1 MRLDAALK
9 RHATTKAG
17 EEALLFQGRRLSW
30 GELDRDVNRVANALL
45 KLGARHGARVMLL
58 MNNSVEF
65 IAVYY
70 ALARIG
76 CISAPVMPTL
86 TAADIEY
93 IADALS
99 ARIIIADGV
108 SCELAD
114 AIARK
119 IPSVTAVIGV
129 GGNHALPLD
138 LAALT
143 ADASMDDPGIDV
155 DTHDPM
161 TIKFTSGT
169 TGVPKGCV
177 RSHYNF
183 VMASVSIQVET
194 PVLDSDIGLIAQ
206 PFAAGMAVMLLAVYV
221 FKGVRMVVLPA
232 FDAGEYLSVIGT
244 ERVTHAAAM
253 DWMARRFAA
262 HPDFAT
268 TDLSSLRILH
278 GINQLGSLIPI
289 YAQGTFKAGIT
300 AGYASSEAGGLV
312 TFKTPADFARVAAEP
327 TFSGGHSSGRACRL
341 HQVQCLDDQLRP
353 VAPGEVGELAI
364 KGPTVFTGYWKAPE
378 ETAKALKDGWLLTG
392 DLAEIDADGYMY
404 LRGRKRDMI
413 RTGGLN
419 VYPAEIE
426 PRLLLFPGISEIA
439 VIGIPDR
446 EWGERVV
453 ACATASSPIDEAAFM
468 SFCRE
473 NLAPHKRPKAFYV
486 FERFPMTASG
496 KVKKADLVEIVQ
508 SQVRS

>member
-9 RHATTKAG
+9 RHAMTKAG
-17 EEALLFQGRRLSW
+17 EEALLFQGCRLSW
-30 GELDRDVNRVANALL
+30 GELDQSVNRVANALL
-45 KLGARHGARVMLL
+45 KLGARHGDRIMLL

-93 IADALS
+93 IADTLS
-99 ARIIIADGV
+99 ARIIIADGA

-114 AIARK
+114 AIAGK
-119 IPSVTAVIGV
+119 VSSVTAVIGV
-129 GGNHALPLD
+129 GGDHALPLD

-143 ADASMDDPGIDV
+143 QDASPDDPGIDV
-155 DTHDPM
+155 DPHDPL

-169 TGVPKGCV
+169 TGTPKGCV

-183 VMASVSIQVET
+183 TMASITILVET
-194 PVLDSDIGLIAQ
+194 PVLEDDVGLIAQ
-206 PFAAGMAVMLLAVYV
+206 PFAAGMAVMLLALYV
-221 FKGVRMVVLPA
+221 FKGVRMIVLPA
-232 FDAGEYLSVIGT
+232 FDAGQYLNAIES

-253 DWMARRFAA
+253 DWMARRFSA
-262 HPDFAT
+262 HPSFAA

-289 YAQGTFKAGIT
+289 YAQGSFKAGIT

-312 TFKTPADFARVAAEP
+312 TFKTPVDFARVVADP
-327 TFSGGHSSGRACRL
+327 TFSGGHSSGRASRL

-353 VAPGEVGELAI
+353 LPSGEVGELAI
-364 KGPTVFTGYWKAPE
+364 KGPTIFTGYWKAPE
-378 ETAKALKDGWLLTG
+378 ETAKTLKDGWLLTG

-426 PRLLLFPGISEIA
+426 PRLLLYPGISEIA

-453 ACATASSPIDEAAFM
+453 ACATASSAIDETAFM

-486 FERFPMTASG
+486 LERFPMTASG

-508 SQVRS
+508 SLAQP

>member
-9 RHATTKAG
+9 RHAVTKPG
-17 EEALLFQGRRLSW
+17 EEALLFQERRLSW
-30 GELDRDVNRVANALL
+30 GDLNEGVNRVANALL
-45 KLGARHGARVMLL
+45 KLGVRHGDRVMLL

-65 IAVYY
+65 ITVYY

-86 TAADIEY
+86 TATDIEY
-93 IADALS
+93 IAETLA
-99 ARIIIADGV
+99 AKMIIADG
-108 SCELAD
+108 SSTELAVG
-114 AIARK
+114 ISRK
-119 IPSVTAVIGV
+119 VASVTAVIGV
-129 GGNHALPLD
+129 GEHALPLD
-138 LAALT
+138 LAAL
-143 ADASMDDPGIDV
+143 AQAAGAEDPGIDV
-155 DTHDPM
+155 DTHDPL

-183 VMASVSIQVET
+183 VMASISIQVET
-194 PVLDSDIGLIAQ
+194 PVLDGDIGLIAQ

-221 FKGVRMVVLPA
+221 FKGVRMIVLPA
-232 FDAGEYLSVIGT
+232 FDAGQYLSAIET

-253 DWMARRFAA
+253 DWMARRFSA
-262 HPDFAT
+262 HPSFAT

-312 TFKTPADFARVAAEP
+312 TFKTPTDFARVAADP
-327 TFSGGHSSGRACRL
+327 SFNGGHSSGRACRL
-341 HQVQCLDDQLRP
+341 HQVQCLDDNLRP
-353 VAPGEVGELAI
+353 VPHGEVGELAI
-364 KGPTVFTGYWKAPE
+364 RGPTVFTEYWKAPE
-378 ETAKALKDGWLLTG
+378 ETAKTLKEGWLLTG

-426 PRLLLFPGISEIA
+426 PRLLLYPGISEIA

-453 ACATASSPIDEAAFM
+453 ACATASQAIDEAAFM
-468 SFCRE
+468 AYCRE

-486 FERFPMTASG
+486 LERFPMTASG

-508 SQVRS
+508 SMAATS